1 MMCFKFYRIL
11 KVRQEIT
18 SILFLSFIFLLSNCK
33 DKSCGILYKP
43 IIPIF
48 CSPSNDTFNIG
59 DSFAFEI
66 ATTSKLQDFE
76 TGTFTSFNNFK
87 FDLFLFV
94 QQYLDTSKVREDQP
108 FAPEALELH
117 PVKGSS
123 NLGSSGYFI
132 NAIYVNDSMKLKLN
146 IKLLKSGLYSIRL
159 INFFKISAHGGNN
172 VKVTNSKCD
181 EYVEQVYPNFN
192 NDVRNESLVSDFK
205 RFQFTVSQD
214 RSQKWLST
222 NSYYY
227 FYVK

>member
-1 MMCFKFYRIL
+1 MDFKLIIGSKKTRY
-11 KVRQEIT
+11 IT
-18 SILFLSFIFLLSNCK
+18 LSFLIFILLLLSECK

-48 CSPSNDTFNIG
+48 CSPSNDSFNIG

-76 TGTFTSFNNFK
+76 TRTFTSFNNFQ

-108 FAPEALELH
+108 FSPEAIEIH
-117 PVKGSS
+117 PVIGSS

-159 INFFKISAHGGNN
+159 INFFKINAHGGNN

-192 NDVRNESLVSDFK
+192 NDSRNESLVSDFK
-205 RFQFTVSQD
+205 HFQFAVSQD
-214 RSQKWLST
+214 RSQKWQST

>member
-1 MMCFKFYRIL
+1 MDFKLIIGSKKTRY
-11 KVRQEIT
+11 IT
-18 SILFLSFIFLLSNCK
+18 LSFLIFILLLLSECK
-33 DKSCGILYKP
+33 DKSCGIMYKP

-87 FDLFLFV
+87 FDLFLSV

-108 FAPEALELH
+108 FVPEALELH
-117 PVKGSS
+117 SVKGSS

-159 INFFKISAHGGNN
+159 INFFKINAHGGNN

-192 NDVRNESLVSDFK
+192 NDTRNESLVSDFK
-205 RFQFTVSQD
+205 RFQFALSQD